1 MNVWGVLETMVDR
14 VAKYRSASVGG
25 NNFIEVPMDGIS
37 NFAIRVWLVVKRQS
51 HRIGVHFG
59 CLFVG

>member
-1 MNVWGVLETMVDR
+1 M
-14 VAKYRSASVGG
+14 AKYRSASVGG